1 MPDIPPPT
9 GQFDFLNAL
18 RKGRATVTLYLVNGI
33 RLQGRIASFDRYS
46 VLLHSRD
53 GEVLIQN
60 HAISTIGRDTGPPRR
75 PRDPAREG
83 ERHGP
88 RDSFP
93 RPPRDPADAPPRPPR
108 EGDFAARPPRD
119 VEAAPGGER
128 SPWRRP
134 SSGPAPTVT
143 IVRKGLR
150 RPRLPGGDD
159 PPKS

>member
-1 MPDIPPPT
+1 MPDTPSPT

-46 VLLHSRD
+46 VLLQSRD

-75 PRDPAREG
+75 PRPDAQRDG

-88 RDSFP
+88 RSGEG
-93 RPPRDPADAPPRPPR
+93 RPPRDPNAPPRPPR
-108 EGDFAARPPRD
+108 DGDPTRAPREADAAAGTDRI
-119 VEAAPGGER
+119 G
-128 SPWRRP
+128 WRRP
-134 SSGPAPTVT
+134 ASAPAPTVT

-150 RPRLPGGDD
+150 RPRLPGSDD
-159 PPKS
+159 PPSS